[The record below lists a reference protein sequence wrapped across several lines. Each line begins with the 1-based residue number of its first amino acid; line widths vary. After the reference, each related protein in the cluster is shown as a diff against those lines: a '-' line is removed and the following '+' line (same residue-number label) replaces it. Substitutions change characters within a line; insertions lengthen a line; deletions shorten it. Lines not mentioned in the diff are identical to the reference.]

1 MNLTTRDLFEM
12 ASLDVLGLLD
22 EDERRDFEQALRAAS
37 PAIQAQIRRE
47 QLRIA
52 SSDAHLPAIDAPPG
66 FKLRVMDAVREAIV
80 AVRAGEGGEHVR
92 RKIGPFAI
100 KLQRNVSPLWR
111 AASIGFAVA
120 TVILAYST
128 LRVKQN
134 YDDISNGLT
143 TGQSMTELTNA
154 YGARVVD
161 LLTSEQAA
169 LRPFAQGPGVK
180 DGTDPT
186 AALLVDETGGKSYL
200 LYTNLPIVE
209 GGYRLVAVQNGAV
222 AKVLHRFDA
231 RPGREMTVIGAALQA
246 GMALAILPEIA
257 GDDLGAAVLTVGD
270 LSPA

>member
-66 FKLRVMDAVREAIV
+66 LKLRVMDAVREAIV

-169 LRPFAQGPGVK
+169 LLPFAQGSGVK
-180 DGTDPT
+180 NG
-186 AALLVDETGGKSYL
+186 AANASLLVDESGGKSYL

-231 RPGREMTVIGAALQA
+231 RPGREMTVVGAALQA

-257 GDDLGAAVLTVGD
+257 GDDLSAAVLVRGD